1 SATITGNT
9 IGLALNGV
17 SVLANGTP
25 NGGRG
30 DGVNVNSGASA
41 TIGGITA
48 AARNVISG
56 NRRDGVRCDLAG
68 PGNGGGGNFI
78 GTDKNGSAV
87 LGNGGDGVHGIGGG
101 TSDGETIAIIGE
113 VAIIGE
119 TGVQIVGAPNV
130 ISGNSRNGVEIVSS
144 SDYLIQGNTITG
156 NGAA

>member
-1 SATITGNT
+1 GTNRGGDADLGNTLDGVHVLDTVGVVIDANLISGNDGHGVEVSRSPEFAGASSATITGNT

-17 SVLANGTP
+17 SVLANRTP

-56 NRRDGVRCDLAG
+56 NRRDGVRFDLAG
-68 PGNGGGGNFI
+68 PGNVVGGNFI

-101 TSDGETIAIIGE
+101 TSDGE
-113 VAIIGE
+113 
-119 TGVQIVGAPNV
+119 
-130 ISGNSRNGVEIVSS
+130 
-144 SDYLIQGNTITG
+144 
-156 NGAA
+156 